1 MRKTLA
7 LDANMLMLLA
17 VGVVDVSYISRHKR
31 LHPTY
36 GPPHF
41 YVLQHLLG
49 QARAVATT
57 THALTEAS
65 NLLRQCRD
73 PMRSEIMVALAGII
87 GTIQELTPAA
97 SDVCLSPEVIRLG
110 LTDAAF
116 GQLDA
121 AQHEVISADRDLIVA
136 LLTRGFEV
144 INFHDLL
151 F

>member
-1 MRKTLA
+1 LPKTLA
-7 LDANMLMLLA
+7 LDAHILMLLA

-31 LHPTY
+31 LHPVY
-36 GPPHF
+36 APIHF
-41 YVLQHLLG
+41 HVLQDVLA
-49 QARAVATT
+49 QSRAVATT

-65 NLLRQCRD
+65 NLLRQCRE

-87 GTIQELTPAA
+87 ATIEELTPAA
-97 SDVCLSPEVIRLG
+97 SDVCLSPEFIRLG

-116 GQLDA
+116 GRLDPA
-121 AQHEVISADRDLIVA
+121 RHEIISADRDLVA
-136 LLTRGFEV
+136 ALQTQGFQV